1 MITFSKSYKTSDLK
15 LFGSI
20 EEAQTHE
27 ISLLLRGNKKMLD
40 EINST
45 VKLGSIDISYIFPI
59 IANYIINNRD
69 LFLDILTTT
78 PNSKPKARAVHGG
91 TKNRKKTCG
100 VGVITDANASID
112 SNINNCEPII
122 NTIPNSSCSNYK

>member
-1 MITFSKSYKTSDLK
+1 
-15 LFGSI
+15 
-20 EEAQTHE
+20 
-27 ISLLLRGNKKMLD
+27 MLD

>member
-27 ISLLLRGNKKMLD
+27 ISLLLKGNKKMLD